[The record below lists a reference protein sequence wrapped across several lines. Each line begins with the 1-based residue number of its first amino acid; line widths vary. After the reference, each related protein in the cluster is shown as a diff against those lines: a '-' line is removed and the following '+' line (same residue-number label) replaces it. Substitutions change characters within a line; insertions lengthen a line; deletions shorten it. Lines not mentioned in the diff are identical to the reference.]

1 MPQSI
6 AAALARALGSVLSP
20 GGARGRLS
28 ILIYHRVLA
37 TPDAL
42 LDGTIDAAKFEEQM
56 ALLAS
61 GFNVLP
67 LREAVER
74 LVAGN
79 LPARAACVTFDD
91 GYADNHDVALPI
103 LKRLG
108 VPATFF
114 VATGFLDGGRMWN
127 DTVVEA
133 IRRATKPALEL
144 AEIGLGPFPLGS
156 TAERRAAV
164 HALLR
169 AIKHRPPAER
179 AAAVERIA
187 ATIGEPLPDDLMM
200 TREKV
205 RNLHAAGMEI
215 GGHTVTH
222 PILTRIPDEEA
233 ESEMAEGKAVLEE
246 TIGGPVRLFAY
257 PNGVPAEDFAPRHVA
272 LAKRVGFS
280 AAVTTSWG
288 AARPDSDVFQL
299 PRFTPWDRQPAR
311 FGARLLLN
319 ARRPGIEI

>member
-1 MPQSI
+1 MPQPV
-6 AAALARALGSVLSP
+6 AAALTRMLGSVLSP
-20 GGARGRLS
+20 GGVRGRLS

-37 TPDAL
+37 APDPL
-42 LDGTIDAAKFEEQM
+42 LEGTIDAAEFGEQM

-67 LREAVER
+67 LREAVQR
-74 LVAGN
+74 LLAGT

-127 DTVVEA
+127 DTVIEA
-133 IRRATKPALEL
+133 IRRTTKPALEL
-144 AEIGLGPFPLGS
+144 SDLGLGTVPLGS
-156 TAERRAAV
+156 LIERREAV
-164 HALLR
+164 GALLR

-187 ATIGEPLPDDLMM
+187 AGEPLPDDLMM
-200 TREKV
+200 TKQQV
-205 RNLHAAGMEI
+205 RNLHASGMEI

-222 PILTRIPDEEA
+222 PILTRIPEGA
-233 ESEMAEGKAVLEE
+233 AQSEMADGKAALEE
-246 TIGGPVRLFAY
+246 VIRGRVTSFAY
-257 PNGVPAEDFAPRHVA
+257 PNGVPNEDFATTHVA

-288 AARPDSDVFQL
+288 AARSTSDVFQL
-299 PRFTPWDRQPAR
+299 PRFSPWDRWPLK

-319 ARRPGIEI
+319 ARRPGVEI